1 MSGSANTSWPGPFAS
16 DETFPGVALPYG
28 GLGTTTGSAI
38 GFATSNYV
46 AISLVTPPV
55 FGYYRLYGIPTSNQI
70 NVDPEPTPVGK

>member
-16 DETFPGVALPYG
+16 PETFPNVAVPYLCVG
-28 GLGTTTGSAI
+28 TSSGLSP

-55 FGYYRLYGIPTSNQI
+55 FGYYRLYGAPVNNQI
-70 NVDPEPTPVGK
+70 QVDPEPTPVGK